1 MFHVKH
7 VALNIRRTHNPCARH
22 KQMDDRA
29 WLDFFSNSAASAGFG
44 LSKHQ
49 RTVFL
54 RYMQELLGWNRTTN
68 LTRIIEPQAVA
79 IKHFLDSILITRFI
93 DLADKTIADVGSGA
107 GLPGIP
113 LAILDPAS
121 RVVLMESV
129 GKKCVFLK
137 HAVRTLGLGNVEVY
151 NGRAESW
158 PVPASFDLAVCR
170 ALASLAKC
178 AAVFR
183 PLITRQGAI
192 VCMKG
197 RLPVD
202 EIAGLQKG
210 KNLGFALDS
219 HSYSLPEH
227 AGERSLVILR
237 PCFT

>member
-1 MFHVKH
+1 
-7 VALNIRRTHNPCARH
+7 
-22 KQMDDRA
+22 MDDRA
-29 WLDFFSNSAASAGFG
+29 WLDFFSNSAASAGFA
-44 LSKHQ
+44 LSEPQ
-49 RTVFL
+49 CALFL
-54 RYMQELLGWNRTTN
+54 RYMQELLDWNRTTN

-79 IKHFLDSILITRFI
+79 IKHFLDSMLITRFI
-93 DLADKTIADVGSGA
+93 DTANKTIADVGSGA

-113 LAILDPAS
+113 LAILEPAS

-129 GKKCVFLK
+129 GKKCAFLK
-137 HAVRTLGLGNVEVY
+137 HAVRTLGLSNVKLY

-158 PVPASFDLAVCR
+158 PDPGSFDLAVSR
-170 ALASLAKC
+170 ALASLAEC
-178 AAVFR
+178 AAVCR
-183 PLITRQGAI
+183 PLIKQQGAI

-202 EIAGLQKG
+202 EIAGLQKR

-219 HSYSLPEH
+219 HSYSLPEQ